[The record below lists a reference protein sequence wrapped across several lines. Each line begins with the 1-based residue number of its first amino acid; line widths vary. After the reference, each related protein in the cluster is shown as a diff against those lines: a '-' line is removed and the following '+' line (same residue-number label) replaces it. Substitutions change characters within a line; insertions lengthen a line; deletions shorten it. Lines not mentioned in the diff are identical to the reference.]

1 MQPYF
6 EIVEGSDTTVDLEK
20 ENYKKYIH
28 IRVNNIIKKFDQDG
42 MMTVENNYSELR
54 RCNLTDF

>member
-20 ENYKKYIH
+20 ENYRQYIH
-28 IRVNNIIKKFDQDG
+28 IRVNNIIKNFDEDG
-42 MMTVENNYSELR
+42 MMSI
-54 RCNLTDF
+54 